1 MGEAAQPKAWHS
13 GACGV
18 GAPRSPEAV
27 GSRGLQHP
35 PASRDRPGWSGKNT
49 PTFTI
54 TRCKVATGTIKL
66 CKRAQCRV
74 LSPSFLLTK
83 ARCFPTS
90 QQSGLQTV
98 T

>member
-54 TRCKVATGTIKL
+54 TRCKVATGRL
-66 CKRAQCRV
+66 NSARE
-74 LSPSFLLTK
+74 PSAVSYHL
-83 ARCFPTS
+83 PS
-90 QQSGLQTV
+90 S
-98 T
+98 